1 MPPLVLLDDDPRR
14 GYQQR
19 PPFGGGAVL
28 GEGEVEGEG
37 NQLLL
42 VGPDAAKLLVK
53 SRLLFTLAKISW
65 QASGSSSRSCVLAPG
80 FSFCW

>member
-1 MPPLVLLDDDPRR
+1 MPSLVLLDDDPRR

-53 SRLLFTLAKISW
+53 GRLLFDAGENLLAGLRQLQGW
-65 QASGSSSRSCVLAPG
+65 VLAPG